1 MHPMKPLN
9 YYCNQMNRYIT
20 TLFAALIIPIV
31 AMAQEVP
38 DSSAL
43 VARYNRLFSQQDSD
57 SIQAFYEVS
66 KLRQEIA
73 QQKGDMDT
81 YYDMQINEISYEASR
96 GKFAE
101 AIKKA
106 NDIIDDIQHDSKV
119 GSEYYGHVYKSLG
132 SIFEHRGNY
141 QMANRYYENAL
152 NHLVAD
158 PNGPL
163 PTKRHQLIGN
173 LYAGLSRVNL
183 FYAVDKSW
191 EWNELLGKQF
201 GNDPHFLKPY
211 LAHKARIYFYRHQ
224 PDSFLI
230 VKRQFDHL
238 VNSPQAPQYF
248 YGERKLRLMEN
259 VIKGNTELALLQLD
273 SLIANDP
280 LNLNA
285 AMRIHAAIGRKD
297 LALED
302 AYRWVHLQDSLSSE
316 LINNN
321 LNELNIMIG
330 TDKVQRE
337 AAQERERWMLAV
349 IIILTAAILLLV
361 HLYMSRRRLF
371 NHIAKQNHE
380 LEIALDEAKESDRM
394 KTAFVQHIS
403 HEMRTPL
410 NIITGN
416 AQIIASPEY
425 ELDQEEQDILLRG
438 INENTVAITNIVND
452 LLEMSLSGSKGH
464 YRRDDLIN
472 INNLGHN
479 VIDAKEGKNEKGLKL
494 TFETQLPDD
503 FTIQNNYGG
512 IERILIHLLG
522 NALKFTEHGSVEL
535 LARLSTDGNNV
546 EFIVTDT
553 GIGID
558 EEHRKQV
565 FEPFYKV
572 DQFKQ
577 GMGIGLPLAR
587 KVAIG
592 LGGKLEIDS
601 TYTNGTRM
609 VLTIPTGK

>member
-1 MHPMKPLN
+1 
-9 YYCNQMNRYIT
+9 MNRYLKYLT
-20 TLFAALIIPIV
+20 TLLIVLIV
-31 AMAQEVP
+31 SIAAMAQETP

-43 VARYNRLFSQQDSD
+43 VARYNRLFSQQNSD

-73 QQKGDMDT
+73 RQKGDMDT

-96 GKFAE
+96 GQFAE
-101 AIKKA
+101 AIKMA
-106 NDIIDDIQHDSKV
+106 NDIIDDIQHDKKV
-119 GSEYYGHVYKSLG
+119 GSEYYGHVYKALG

-152 NHLVAD
+152 RYLVPD
-158 PNGPL
+158 QNGTL
-163 PTKRHQLIGN
+163 PTKRRQLIGN

-183 FYAVDKSW
+183 FYNVDKSW

-238 VNSPQAPQYF
+238 INSPQAPQYF
-248 YGERKLRLMEN
+248 YGERKLKLMEN
-259 VIKGNTELALLQLD
+259 VVKDNTELALLQVD
-273 SLIANDP
+273 SLIAADP

-316 LINNN
+316 IINDN
-321 LNELNIMIG
+321 LNELNVMIG

-337 AAQERERWMLAV
+337 AAQEREHWMLAV
-349 IIILTAAILLLV
+349 ILILAATIILLV
-361 HLYMSRRRLF
+361 YLYMSRRRLF
-371 NHIAKQNHE
+371 NHIAKQNQE
-380 LEIALDEAKESDRM
+380 LEIALDEAKESDRV
-394 KTAFVQHIS
+394 KTAFVQHVS
-403 HEMRTPL
+403 HEIRTPL

-416 AQIIASPEY
+416 AQIVASPEY
-425 ELDQEEQDILLRG
+425 ELEHEERESLLND
-438 INENTVAITNIVND
+438 INENTIAITNIVND
-452 LLEMSLSGSKGH
+452 LLEMSLTSSKGH
-464 YRRDDLIN
+464 YRRDDLIVVN
-472 INNLGHN
+472 DLARKAIE
-479 VIDAKEGKNEKGLKL
+479 AKEPKNKKRLNLIFKS
-494 TFETQLPDD
+494 TLPDD
-503 FTIQNNYGG
+503 YTIQNNYGG
-512 IERILIHLLG
+512 IERILVHLLG

-535 LARLSTDGNNV
+535 QVRQTSNGSNV
-546 EFIVTDT
+546 EFVVTDT
-553 GIGID
+553 GIGIAK
-558 EEHRKQV
+558 EYHKQI
-565 FEPFYKV
+565 FEQFYKI

-577 GMGIGLPLAR
+577 GMGIGLSLAR

-592 LGGKLEIDS
+592 LGGTLEIDPN
-601 TYTNGTRM
+601 YTNGARM
-609 VLTIPTGK
+609 ILTIPTGK